1 LNAQSV
7 DGARAAWIAI
17 VLVVVSLPHA
27 IEDFAFGEPARVGVA
42 PIIALCAL
50 LVAYAVQ
57 GLGAWLALRE
67 NPWRAIYRGHRIRM
81 VCGSAG
87 HSWSRNPRARLAV
100 ALRLD
105 VDRRTHA
112 DRDRKRV
119 GDVVWAHRGAI
130 GIPASLTAAQFPF
143 VRLSAHRSGPIA
155 GASYYSKPTRRKTVV
170 APVRRPETMNVTII
184 EAMTILVIVIV
195 LSGIRVAQEFERAVV
210 FRLGR
215 YAGTRGPGMFYLVPF
230 IEWQRMVDVRTI
242 TDRIEQQETI
252 TKDSVTIKINAVLW
266 FRVVDPE
273 KSVIAIV
280 DYREAAYQVAVT
292 SLRSIVGRHALDDV
306 LRERDA
312 INARLRE
319 VVDQAVAPWGMTVSL
334 VEMKDVEIP
343 ALMQRAMAREAEA
356 IREKRA
362 RIIKADAEY
371 ESSRK
376 LAAAAKE
383 IEQGHGAL
391 ELRRL
396 QMITEVGAEHNSTT
410 IIMIPSEITSMA
422 RAIADKVS
430 A

>member
-1 LNAQSV
+1 
-7 DGARAAWIAI
+7 
-17 VLVVVSLPHA
+17 
-27 IEDFAFGEPARVGVA
+27 
-42 PIIALCAL
+42 
-50 LVAYAVQ
+50 
-57 GLGAWLALRE
+57 
-67 NPWRAIYRGHRIRM
+67 
-81 VCGSAG
+81 
-87 HSWSRNPRARLAV
+87 
-100 ALRLD
+100 
-105 VDRRTHA
+105 
-112 DRDRKRV
+112 
-119 GDVVWAHRGAI
+119 
-130 GIPASLTAAQFPF
+130 
-143 VRLSAHRSGPIA
+143 
-155 GASYYSKPTRRKTVV
+155 
-170 APVRRPETMNVTII
+170 MNVTII

-195 LSGIRVAQEFERAVV
+195 LSGIRVAQEYERAVV

-422 RAIADKVS
+422 RAIAEKVS